1 MEPYKKDYFDLVFCR
16 NVIIYFSK
24 DLQRRVIGF
33 YHDALKPGG
42 IFFMGKTE
50 TMLMDM
56 RDRFEC
62 INIKERIFKKL
73 QKEEQGENA

>member
-1 MEPYKKDYFDLVFCR
+1 
-16 NVIIYFSK
+16 
-24 DLQRRVIGF
+24 VIGY

-56 RDRFEC
+56 REKFEC
-62 INIKERIFKKL
+62 INIKERIFKKTEPAE
-73 QKEEQGENA
+73 KGEEE

>member
-1 MEPYKKDYFDLVFCR
+1 
-16 NVIIYFSK
+16 
-24 DLQRRVIGF
+24 VIGF

-56 RDRFEC
+56 RDKFEC
-62 INIKERIFKKL
+62 INIKERIFKKIS
-73 QKEEQGENA
+73 KVES